1 MWKFNREESWFKDT
15 LRNRRSDEFQTTWR
29 RDFHINGI
37 NLEKLVALVQLNLET
52 QDTNLR
58 KVIPVAKRV
67 GVALWRL
74 VTGNSF
80 RSVSKMF
87 AISKSTAVK
96 LTHNFCDEIVQ
107 ISSNFIKL
115 PQSQIETATAMKL
128 YKLYKSDCNCK
139 IPQTVVAID
148 IFIQTS
154 ENESKFDYYCRKQ
167 KCSINTQAVV
177 GSNLMPLN
185 VSTGFPGSISDSIGL
200 KNSSLFDEAEE
211 GNILSN
217 PTDVIENT
225 KVIWGI
231 SS

>member
-1 MWKFNREESWFKDT
+1 
-15 LRNRRSDEFQTTWR
+15 
-29 RDFHINGI
+29 
-37 NLEKLVALVQLNLET
+37 
-52 QDTNLR
+52 
-58 KVIPVAKRV
+58 
-67 GVALWRL
+67 
-74 VTGNSF
+74 
-80 RSVSKMF
+80 
-87 AISKSTAVK
+87 
-96 LTHNFCDEIVQ
+96 
-107 ISSNFIKL
+107 
-115 PQSQIETATAMKL
+115 MKL

>member
-1 MWKFNREESWFKDT
+1 
-15 LRNRRSDEFQTTWR
+15 
-29 RDFHINGI
+29 
-37 NLEKLVALVQLNLET
+37 
-52 QDTNLR
+52 
-58 KVIPVAKRV
+58 
-67 GVALWRL
+67 
-74 VTGNSF
+74 
-80 RSVSKMF
+80 
-87 AISKSTAVK
+87 
-96 LTHNFCDEIVQ
+96 
-107 ISSNFIKL
+107 
-115 PQSQIETATAMKL
+115 MKL
-128 YKLYKSDCNCK
+128 YKSYKSDCNCK

-148 IFIQTS
+148 GTHIFIQTP

-167 KCSINTQAVV
+167 KYSINTQAVV

-200 KNSSLFDEAEE
+200 KKSSLFDEAQE